1 MKKEYKIPTFND
13 DFKNELNLAN
23 CFCTIW
29 FWIFSNLHKVNH
41 DPIKEQ
47 VWIIVLYPNKEL
59 NYI

>member
-1 MKKEYKIPTFND
+1 MKKEYKIPTFDD

-23 CFCTIW
+23 CFCTMW

-47 VWIIVLYPNKEL
+47 VWIIVLYPN
-59 NYI
+59 